1 MAKRMMELNPNSFR
15 KLVATFLEAN
25 GRVSLSFGFFAERR
39 TTTTTTTSAP
49 RKKPTRSPTPSS
61 LSHPKTK
68 TKKPKPQGYWEADE
82 EKIERLKQM
91 YNEVEDKI
99 EGVE

>member
-1 MAKRMMELNPNSFR
+1 MAKRMMDLNPNSFR

-25 GRVSLSFGFFAERR
+25 GRVSYLFCLVFFSRPLARPVARARPAHRLALSPLR
-39 TTTTTTTSAP
+39 TKIP
-49 RKKPTRSPTPSS
+49 PPKKTQ
-61 LSHPKTK
+61 
-68 TKKPKPQGYWEADE
+68 QGYWEADE

>member
-1 MAKRMMELNPNSFR
+1 MAKRMMDLNPNSFR

-25 GRVSLSFGFFAERR
+25 GRVSLSFFPFASRP
-39 TTTTTTTSAP
+39 SLFSP
-49 RKKPTRSPTPSS
+49 REEKTARSRPPRPPP
-61 LSHPKTK
+61 PKTNNDEQQ
-68 TKKPKPQGYWEADE
+68 TKQGYWEADE